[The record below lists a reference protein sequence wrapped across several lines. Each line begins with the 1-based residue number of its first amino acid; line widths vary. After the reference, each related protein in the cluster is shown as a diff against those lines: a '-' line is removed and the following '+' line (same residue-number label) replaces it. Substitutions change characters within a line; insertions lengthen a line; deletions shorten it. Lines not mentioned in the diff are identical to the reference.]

1 MKFIAHEYQQR
12 MIQKVVSMDHVG
24 LFLDMGL
31 G

>member
-1 MKFIAHEYQQR
+1 MKFIAHEYQAR
-12 MIQKVVSMDHVG
+12 MIRRVIEQDHIG

>member
-1 MKFIAHEYQQR
+1 MKFIAHEYQKR